1 MQENRELMKLNEH
14 LTDAEITWAIRYLD
28 PDLCAERTGEDAG
41 TLVGICITLLI
52 GLASAI
58 TWICLYMRS
67 LWGLLSF
74 PGQ

>member
-28 PDLCAERTGEDAG
+28 PDLCAEKTGENAG

-52 GLASAI
+52 GLIAAI
-58 TWICLYMRS
+58 MCIWLYMRS
-67 LWGLLSF
+67 L
-74 PGQ
+74 